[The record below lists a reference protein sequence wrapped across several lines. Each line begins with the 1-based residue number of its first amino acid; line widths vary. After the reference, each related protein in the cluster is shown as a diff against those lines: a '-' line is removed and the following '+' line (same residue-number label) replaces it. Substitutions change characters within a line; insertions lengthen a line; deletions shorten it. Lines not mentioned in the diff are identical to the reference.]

1 MSLWLPESAKNDRVV
16 PDWFTLLLKDVDNSL
31 VVYFNPWKDRWVINR
46 KAEDGSFHH
55 ILMVEGDNSDYAPL
69 NERVIAKLKEM
80 DTWEKYGTVEN
91 FHLANENILAEQN
104 AKNDA
109 KVDDTYDHCAKINR
123 RQLNEAHTLMQ
134 RHDMSE
140 IH

>member
-1 MSLWLPESAKNDRVV
+1 MALWLPEEAKNDRAV
-16 PDWFTLLLKDVDNSL
+16 PDWFLKLLKDVDPALCVFYNR
-31 VVYFNPWKDRWVINR
+31 FHDKWMIQR
-46 KAEDGSFHH
+46 KAEDGSQHH
-55 ILMVEGDNSDYAPL
+55 ILTVEGDSGEYMSL
-69 NERVIAKLKEM
+69 NERTIGKLKEM
-80 DTWEKYGTVEN
+80 DTWNKYGTVEN
-91 FHLANENILAEQN
+91 FHLANENTLADQN